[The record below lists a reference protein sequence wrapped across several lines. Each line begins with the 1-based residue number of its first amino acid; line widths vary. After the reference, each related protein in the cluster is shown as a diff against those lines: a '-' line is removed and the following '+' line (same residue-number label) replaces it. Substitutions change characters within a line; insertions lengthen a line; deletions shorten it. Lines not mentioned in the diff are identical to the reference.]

1 MILQKDIP
9 TIRPWLMVCG
19 SRDFRNPNIKHPPEK
34 VLEVYNKWAELC
46 RKNGSPVFPLACTT
60 VLSGTVTFMREET
73 AGRGTFEG
81 LHIKGISLVNAQTTT
96 YMLQDFGT
104 HLLQVFGQEVLEFE
118 TDLGIAVLRLVVGI
132 PMKAHA

>member
-9 TIRPWLMVCG
+9 TIRPWFIVCG

-34 VLEVYNKWAELC
+34 VLEVYDQWAGLC
-46 RKNGSPVFPLACTT
+46 KQNGFLVFPRACTT

-81 LHIKGISLVNAQTTT
+81 LHIKGISLVDAQTTIR
-96 YMLQDFGT
+96 MLQDFGT
-104 HLLQVFGQEVLEFE
+104 HLLQAFGQEVLELE
-118 TDLGIAVLRLVVGI
+118 TDLGIAALRLIVGVPI
-132 PMKAHA
+132 TACA